1 MLYDCYELSA
11 WHFKKKRNINI
22 IVNVKLIYLKKLNR
36 KFAFLVFKIE
46 EMFIHF

>member
-1 MLYDCYELSA
+1 MLYDCYL
-11 WHFKKKRNINI
+11 HGTRKKRNINI